1 MSRRFMSVLLA
12 ATCLAGCGDGTRED
26 TGTPA
31 FSALG
36 ACKVEEVDG
45 APARHFV
52 SRDGAWLRVR
62 SIDLTSASDTTLDTT
77 ETFRGTY
84 DVIGGDAAATA
95 ALGTNAEALT
105 MHGSIAREIQ
115 QGLAMTPD
123 VFVHTGGDGDVRQ
136 LDFALAV
143 TPTDFAFLGEC
154 QSKLLTA
161 PLKRIFGSEAYT
173 KVTGFVGDTGSEI
186 ASAFPAPAP
195 APSPVSILNP
205 DTAPADLLARLSVI
219 RFTLPTRPASWV
231 GPYAICTKIAEGW
244 SDCLDLSR
252 TTTSTHAAD
261 AYYDPANPTLEVW
274 LVNGDA
280 DLSKPLARLATVDLA
295 QLSRAS
301 STSLTMDALRLV
313 GTLSPSRSASAI
325 AEDASLAR
333 GSFSRFGLS
342 VP

>member
-1 MSRRFMSVLLA
+1 MTTLAIVAMTALA
-12 ATCLAGCGDGTRED
+12 ACGEGVREAA
-26 TGTPA
+26 PA
-31 FSALG
+31 TTLTALG
-36 ACKVEEVDG
+36 ACDADQVAG
-45 APARHFV
+45 APAGEFV
-52 SRDGAWLRVR
+52 SRPGAWLRVR
-62 SIDLTSASDTTLDTT
+62 SIDLTSAQDATFGTT
-77 ETFRGTY
+77 EAIRGTY
-84 DVIGGDAAATA
+84 EVVGGDAAATDA
-95 ALGTNAEALT
+95 IGSQTVGVLT
-105 MHGSIAREIQ
+105 MHGSIAKDIQ
-115 QGLAMTPD
+115 QGLALTSD
-123 VFVHTGGDGDVRQ
+123 VYTHTGGGGDVGKV
-136 LDFALAV
+136 DFALAIG
-143 TPTDFAFLGEC
+143 PTDFAFLGEC
-154 QSKLLTA
+154 QSRLLTA
-161 PLKRIFGSEAYT
+161 PLKRIFGADAQA
-173 KVTGFVGDTGSEI
+173 KVSGFVGDTGDVI
-186 ASAFPAPAP
+186 AAAFPQPAP

-325 AEDASLAR
+325 AEDASLAT
-333 GSFSRFGLS
+333 GSFSGFGLS